1 MKDMKKIIVASDS
14 FKGSLTSIEVAN
26 AVEIGIKNVFP
37 QCNVIK
43 TNVADGGEGT
53 VEAIIKSLGGDL
65 YTTAVTDPLGRPIEA
80 EYGVVNLNGVKTA
93 VIEMSSASGLPLL
106 LPDEQN
112 PWITSTYGTGEMI
125 LDALNRGCRKF
136 LVGIGGSATN
146 DAGTGM
152 LSALGVKFFDSQ
164 GLRLKGCG
172 KDLKSIAQIRKRR
185 SHGKVSPDFRL

>member
-164 GLRLKGCG
+164 GQRLKGCG
-172 KDLKSIAQIRKRR
+172 KDLKIRIHCGLRCQYSFLR
-185 SHGKVSPDFRL
+185 A

>member
-1 MKDMKKIIVASDS
+1 
-14 FKGSLTSIEVAN
+14 
-26 AVEIGIKNVFP
+26 
-37 QCNVIK
+37 
-43 TNVADGGEGT
+43 
-53 VEAIIKSLGGDL
+53 
-65 YTTAVTDPLGRPIEA
+65 
-80 EYGVVNLNGVKTA
+80 
-93 VIEMSSASGLPLL
+93 MSSASGLPLL

-164 GLRLKGCG
+164 GQRLKGCG
-172 KDLKSIAQIRKRR
+172 KDLKSIAQIDMSSLVPEARKSEFIVACDVNTPFAGLMEQHMFLLPKR
-185 SHGKVSPDFRL
+185 SRSSNGKGFG

>member
-53 VEAIIKSLGGDL
+53 VEAIIKSLGGVL

-80 EYGVVNLNGVKTA
+80 EYGVVNLNGVKR
-93 VIEMSSASGLPLL
+93 LL
-106 LPDEQN
+106 
-112 PWITSTYGTGEMI
+112 
-125 LDALNRGCRKF
+125 
-136 LVGIGGSATN
+136 
-146 DAGTGM
+146 
-152 LSALGVKFFDSQ
+152 
-164 GLRLKGCG
+164 
-172 KDLKSIAQIRKRR
+172 
-185 SHGKVSPDFRL
+185 

>member
-65 YTTAVTDPLGRPIEA
+65 YTTAVTALKITR
-80 EYGVVNLNGVKTA
+80 VLKFRTLVKW
-93 VIEMSSASGLPLL
+93 S
-106 LPDEQN
+106 
-112 PWITSTYGTGEMI
+112 
-125 LDALNRGCRKF
+125 R
-136 LVGIGGSATN
+136 
-146 DAGTGM
+146 
-152 LSALGVKFFDSQ
+152 
-164 GLRLKGCG
+164 
-172 KDLKSIAQIRKRR
+172 
-185 SHGKVSPDFRL
+185 